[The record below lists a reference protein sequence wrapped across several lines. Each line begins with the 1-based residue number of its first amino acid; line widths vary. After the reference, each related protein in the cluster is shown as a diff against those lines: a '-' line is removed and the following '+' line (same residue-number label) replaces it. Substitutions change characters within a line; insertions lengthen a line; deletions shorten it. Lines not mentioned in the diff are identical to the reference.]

1 MGPRSAAPGLTPPQ
15 GRFAASQLGKPSL
28 PVACRKQLMGAS
40 QPSFRVISRCMLS
53 TMPVINRSSFGRKR
67 RRCISSKV
75 MARVYVHG
83 RNPLYYAAMRRGVR
97 KIPYLDE
104 HMEWFMDGQCMAH
117 FNHSTVS
124 RYTVLYLEG
133 TLSDDHTRGILR
145 SRLFSVVSFISV
157 ILRMPPSLIFNAS
170 RYLLI
175 VAVDARTRLYR
186 LSASPIEVCCTG
198 VATVRTSPLTCYNM
212 VLQVQGDIIAGI

>member
-28 PVACRKQLMGAS
+28 PVACRKQLMESG

-75 MARVYVHG
+75 MARVHVHG
-83 RNPLYYAAMRRGVR
+83 QNPLYYAAMRRGVR

-117 FNHSTVS
+117 FNHSTAS
-124 RYTVLYLEG
+124 RYTYCTWRG
-133 TLSDDHTRGILR
+133 RFQMTTL
-145 SRLFSVVSFISV
+145 V
-157 ILRMPPSLIFNAS
+157 AS
-170 RYLLI
+170 YDPDCFPLL
-175 VAVDARTRLYR
+175 AS
-186 LSASPIEVCCTG
+186 SASYFALPPQLDFQCSPISFDSGC
-198 VATVRTSPLTCYNM
+198 
-212 VLQVQGDIIAGI
+212 